1 MAEANVSTSLD
12 GQLNNLNGN
21 VHQLVIN
28 RLKDVSFKAT
38 RVSLPGFSF
47 QSTGVEFPNQE
58 FHLPGMKFRSD
69 PVIVTFLVDENMTNY
84 FEALKWLVRCRYY
97 EETELLS
104 TVLED
109 FTINLL
115 DNHERTSVSF
125 RYTGGF
131 IQGIDSVDFDSSVSE
146 ANPVKVNLTLR
157 YQNVEIDA
165 YNGENKTTV
174 LGLRV

>member
-1 MAEANVSTSLD
+1 MSTSLD
-12 GQLNNLNGN
+12 GQLNNINGN

-47 QSTGVEFPNQE
+47 TTTGVDFPNIE
-58 FHLPGMKFRSD
+58 LNIPGLKFRSD
-69 PVIVTFLVDENMTNY
+69 PVVITFLVDENMTNY
-84 FEALKWLVRCRYY
+84 FECLKWLVKCRYY
-97 EETELLS
+97 EESDLL
-104 TVLED
+104 TDVLQD

-131 IQGIDSVDFDSSVSE
+131 IQGIDSIDFESSVNE
-146 ANPVKVNLTLR
+146 ASPVKATVTLR

-165 YNGENKTTV
+165 YNGKDKETV
-174 LGLRV
+174 LSLRV